1 MTVLVVEGISLH
13 HFLMQ
18 NAKRK
23 VQNEQPF
30 CYVILN
36 AVKNLPK
43 LTHLLTEI
51 LRRFTPQN
59 DSSF

>member
-1 MTVLVVEGISLH
+1 
-13 HFLMQ
+13 MQ
-18 NAKRK
+18 NAKCK

-43 LTHLLTEI
+43 LTHLLTEV